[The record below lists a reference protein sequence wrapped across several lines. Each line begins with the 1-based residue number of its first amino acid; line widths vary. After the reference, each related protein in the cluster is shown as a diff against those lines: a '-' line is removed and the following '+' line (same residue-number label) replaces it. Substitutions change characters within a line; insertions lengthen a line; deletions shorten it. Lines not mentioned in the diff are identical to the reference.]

1 MSTSTIP
8 SLEQETPRLS
18 HEMSIWDHLD
28 ELRSRLL
35 RAVTSVVIAFLV
47 VLIFTEDIIRYLA
60 KPYTDNGGT
69 LLNLEPT
76 GTVVMYFRVALMSA
90 GIIAVPFI
98 TYQLLMFIVPG
109 LHPHEKRW
117 IYTAL
122 PFTTGFF
129 LLGVA
134 FAWFVMVPAAF
145 EFLLNFQ
152 ADIFENQWTAQR
164 YFAFLTSILFWVG
177 VSFEM
182 PVILYV
188 VARLG
193 LVGQRTLIENWRFSI
208 VAIAV
213 IAAVI
218 TPTVDPFNMILVMA
232 PLVVLYI
239 ISIGLVGIAERRF
252 KQQTLIQKENPLDGK
267 N

>member
-1 MSTSTIP
+1 MSTSTP
-8 SLEQETPRLS
+8 PFEQDTPRLGY
-18 HEMSIWDHLD
+18 EMSIWDHLD
-28 ELRSRLL
+28 ELRSRLM
-35 RAVTSVVIAFLV
+35 RSVISIVIAFVV

-76 GTVVMYFRVALMSA
+76 GTIVMYFRVALMSA
-90 GIIAVPFI
+90 GIVAIPFI
-98 TYQLLMFIVPG
+98 TYQLLMFIMPG
-109 LHPHEKRW
+109 LHRHEKRW

-129 LLGVA
+129 LIGVA
-134 FAWFVMVPAAF
+134 FAWFIMVPAAF

-152 ADIFENQWTAQR
+152 ADVFENQWTAQR

-193 LVGQRTLIENWRFSI
+193 LVGQRALIENWRFAV

-218 TPTVDPFNMILVMA
+218 TPTVDPFNMMLVMA
-232 PLVVLYI
+232 PLLVLYV

-252 KQQTLIQKENPLDGK
+252 KQQINVQKESSIDSK
-267 N
+267 D

>member
-1 MSTSTIP
+1 MNTSTMP
-8 SLEQETPRLS
+8 PLEQESLPPGS
-18 HEMSIWDHLD
+18 EMSIWDHLD

-35 RAVTSVVIAFLV
+35 RAVISIVVAFVL

-76 GTVVMYFRVALMSA
+76 GTIVMYFRVALMSA
-90 GIIAVPFI
+90 GIVAIPFI

-109 LHPHEKRW
+109 LHPHERRW
-117 IYTAL
+117 IFTAL

-129 LLGVA
+129 LIGVA
-134 FAWFVMVPAAF
+134 FAWFIMVPAAF

-152 ADIFENQWTAQR
+152 ADVFENQWTAQR

-182 PVILYV
+182 PVVMYV
-188 VARLG
+188 IARLG
-193 LVGQRTLIENWRFSI
+193 LVGQRALIENWRFAVVVIS
-208 VAIAV
+208 V

-218 TPTVDPFNMILVMA
+218 TPTVDPFNMMLVMA
-232 PLVVLYI
+232 PLLVLYV

-252 KQQTLIQKENPLDGK
+252 KQQTIIQKENSIDG
-267 N
+267 

>member
-1 MSTSTIP
+1 MSTSTP
-8 SLEQETPRLS
+8 PFEQDTPRLGY
-18 HEMSIWDHLD
+18 EMSIWDHLD
-28 ELRSRLL
+28 ELRSRLM
-35 RAVTSVVIAFLV
+35 RSVISIVAAFVV

-76 GTVVMYFRVALMSA
+76 GTIVMYFRVALMSA
-90 GIIAVPFI
+90 GIVAIPFI
-98 TYQLLMFIVPG
+98 TYQLLMFIMPG
-109 LHPHEKRW
+109 LHRQEKRW

-134 FAWFVMVPAAF
+134 FAWFIMIPAAF

-152 ADIFENQWTAQR
+152 ADVFENQWTAQR

-193 LVGQRTLIENWRFSI
+193 LVGQRALIENWRFAV

-218 TPTVDPFNMILVMA
+218 TPTVDPFNMMLVMA
-232 PLVVLYI
+232 PLLVLYV

-252 KQQTLIQKENPLDGK
+252 KQQTHVQKESSIDSK
-267 N
+267 D